1 MTIQI
6 RSTDPWLLARLIT
19 DLQLEGFS
27 YDKYWHLN
35 TYPFSPRVWL
45 NVYTSSK
52 QFRSLYSK
60 LFREHPA
67 VELNKSNYLEI
78 LETILYPESPV
89 RG

>member
-19 DLQLEGFS
+19 DLQLEGFN
-27 YDKYWHLN
+27 YDKSWHK
-35 TYPFSPRVWL
+35 TYYPFRKGYWL
-45 NVYTSSK
+45 NVYTESK
-52 QFRSLYSK
+52 VFRSLQYYVFVK
-60 LFREHPA
+60 EPMQRITE
-67 VELNKSNYLEI
+67 SNYLEI